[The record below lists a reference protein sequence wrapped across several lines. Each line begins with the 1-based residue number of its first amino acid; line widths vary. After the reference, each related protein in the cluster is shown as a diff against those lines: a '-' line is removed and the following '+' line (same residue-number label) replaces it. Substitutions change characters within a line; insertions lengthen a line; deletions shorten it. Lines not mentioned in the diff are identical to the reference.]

1 MQAVKTEVLCEEVL
15 ESEGGDVGTLLI
27 MENVRKVFSAD
38 GTAVEALRG
47 VDLHV
52 NEGDFV
58 AVTGESGSGKST
70 LLSIL
75 GGISP
80 PTSGAITV
88 DSIDIFSLPP
98 ESQADFRRE
107 YLGFVFQQFHLIP
120 YLTAAE
126 NVMLPLCITGMRDA
140 EQEERAREALGRVG
154 LEDKGRRL
162 PSQLSG
168 GEQQRVA
175 IARALVN
182 EPPIIL
188 ADEPTGNL
196 DTKTG
201 EEIFRLFKGLN
212 EAGETVVIVTHNPG
226 LAAKTRRVVRLKDG
240 LIHSMVENA

>member
-1 MQAVKTEVLCEEVL
+1 MQAVNAEVLCEEVL

-27 MENVRKVFSAD
+27 MENVRKVFRAD

-126 NVMLPLCITGMRDA
+126 NVMLPLCIIGMRDA

-212 EAGETVVIVTHNPG
+212 EAGETVVIVTHNPE
-226 LAAKTRRVVRLKDG
+226 LAARTRRVVRLKDG
-240 LIHSMVENA
+240 LIHSVVENE

>member
-1 MQAVKTEVLCEEVL
+1 MQAVKTEVSCEEVL
-15 ESEGGDVGTLLI
+15 ETKGGAVGILLM

-47 VDLHV
+47 VDLCV
-52 NEGDFV
+52 DESDFV

-80 PTSGAITV
+80 PTSGAVTV
-88 DSIDIFSLPP
+88 DSMDIFSLPP
-98 ESQADFRRE
+98 ERQADFRRE

-140 EQEERAREALGRVG
+140 EQEERALGALARVG

-196 DTKTG
+196 DTKTS
-201 EEIFRLFKGLN
+201 EEIFRLLERLN
-212 EAGETVVIVTHNPG
+212 EAGETVVIVTHNPE
-226 LAAKTRRVVRLKDG
+226 LASRTRRVVRLKDG
-240 LIHSMVENA
+240 LIHSVVENE